1 MSGLIS
7 SVPGLLHRM
16 TYCHLPLTC
25 CGLFRMFMFCFYGG
39 GGGSTLGR
47 GFLPSEHLLIWILFI
62 FLSEVYFGFCPQGHV
77 ADDTARKKGT

>member
-7 SVPGLLHRM
+7 SVPELLHRM

-25 CGLFRMFMFCFYGG
+25 CVLFRMGQSFVYVLLLGG
-39 GGGSTLGR
+39 ATLGG
-47 GFLPSEHLLIWILFI
+47 GFLPSEHLLILFI